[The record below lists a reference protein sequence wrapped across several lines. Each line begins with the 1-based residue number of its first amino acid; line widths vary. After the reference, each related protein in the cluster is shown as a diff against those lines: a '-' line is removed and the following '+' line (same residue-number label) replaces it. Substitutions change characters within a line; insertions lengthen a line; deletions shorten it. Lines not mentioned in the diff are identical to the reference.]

1 MIMNGHKKNAGQ
13 LSIINSK
20 ALVSPL
26 NNNRTIARALY
37 DITNLPIIMVDELI
51 RNQRKH
57 LLSIIPVY
65 LKILQIFM
73 FGIISVKCL
82 QYVIDPALR
91 EPLPTTESL

>member
-1 MIMNGHKKNAGQ
+1 
-13 LSIINSK
+13 
-20 ALVSPL
+20 
-26 NNNRTIARALY
+26 
-37 DITNLPIIMVDELI
+37 MVDELI

-82 QYVIDPALR
+82 QYVIDPAPC